1 MPCLGWW
8 IQNLVDGYIHNKTIA
23 LIVDLLAQLVNDE
36 YDYIS
41 YYIWDLDF
49 GKDYKENSVTK
60 DDISF
65 PLSNAEELYDLIM
78 DSQM

>member
-1 MPCLGWW
+1 M
-8 IQNLVDGYIHNKTIA
+8 VDGYIHNKTIA

>member
-1 MPCLGWW
+1 M
-8 IQNLVDGYIHNKTIA
+8 VDGYIHSKTIA

-36 YDYIS
+36 YDYIA

-60 DDISF
+60 DDIPF